1 MSTSSIFESIE
12 LGVTDYSRTLHE
24 SLTLTDE
31 DERNIVSWKDKV
43 IQLCS
48 ENLNRPEVIGRMTL
62 NNKLTATVLRELN
75 VLREF
80 RNN

>member
-1 MSTSSIFESIE
+1 MVLREEFYYGAKYKHNICTNTILESIE

-48 ENLNRPEVIGRMTL
+48 ENLNRPEVIG
-62 NNKLTATVLRELN
+62 
-75 VLREF
+75 
-80 RNN
+80 